1 MAATLYVLT
10 FVVCFAVQCLSEDAI
25 ARDGSVRLLDA
36 FGAATSVGLLQ
47 VFMDGAFGTVCG
59 IDGGAADVVCRMQ
72 GYDHGSVGSSPCS
85 SYGGTNLCGKLGS
98 TIAMKDLRC
107 GGGELELSGCK
118 WTAADE
124 SCSSH
129 DMDAVVFCTVTTR
142 TGVYADGTL
151 RLVSHDGSPSING
164 AGRLDMFRAGVWG
177 SVCSEGF
184 TPGSA
189 VVACKQM
196 GFTSGQLLP
205 GATRC
210 VANGKYFCANPPHV
224 AEVSCAGRELDITSC
239 PFQEG
244 EAVFCSAREA
254 VILDCAGA
262 GETFGAP
269 AKMFVPR
276 LA

>member
-1 MAATLYVLT
+1 MRILIC
-10 FVVCFAVQCLSEDAI
+10 FVCFAVQCRSEDAVTL
-25 ARDGSVRLLDA
+25 DGSVRLLDA
-36 FGAATSVGLLQ
+36 SGADSSVGLLQ
-47 VFMDGAFGTVCG
+47 VYMDGAFGTVCG
-59 IDGGAADVVCRMQ
+59 MDSGAADVICRMQ

-98 TIAMKDLRC
+98 PIVMKDLQC

-124 SCSSH
+124 GCSSH
-129 DMDAVVFCTVTTR
+129 AMDAVVFCTVATR

-151 RLVSHDGSPSING
+151 RLMSHDGSPSIDG

-189 VVACKQM
+189 AVACKQM
-196 GFTSGQLLP
+196 GFTSGQLLA

-210 VANGKYFCANPPHV
+210 IANGKNYCANPPHV
-224 AEVSCAGRELDITSC
+224 AEVSCSGRELEITSC
-239 PFQEG
+239 PFEQG
-244 EAVFCSAREA
+244 EDVFCSASEA
-254 VILDCAGA
+254 VILDCVGD
-262 GETFGAP
+262 GETFGPP
-269 AKMFVPR
+269 AKMSSH